1 MARGGAKS
9 EDLRNHAD
17 VIVHRHG
24 AVIACA
30 VITIPGSRRGRARLH
45 LDVQRAAEEPGL
57 REWLAATALGRLY
70 DTHPEITEVEATTAP
85 DEHELIAALA
95 DLGFRQQPGERMR
108 KLVYLVGVSLDGRIA
123 GPGDELDFYHVGE
136 SLRDFITAEYP
147 ETLPGFARQA
157 WGVDGAPNRR
167 FDAAVMGGA
176 TYGAG
181 LAQGISSPYPHLR
194 QYVVSS
200 TLSSPDPAVE
210 ITGGDVRRLARR
222 LKAERGLDIWLC
234 GGGRLAQQ
242 LIAEIDELV
251 LKVYPVVAGAG
262 VPLFGDRFSPAH
274 FTLASARPLADGTV
288 ILTYHPAQEIS

>member
-1 MARGGAKS
+1 
-9 EDLRNHAD
+9 
-17 VIVHRHG
+17 
-24 AVIACA
+24 
-30 VITIPGSRRGRARLH
+30 
-45 LDVQRAAEEPGL
+45 
-57 REWLAATALGRLY
+57 
-70 DTHPEITEVEATTAP
+70 
-85 DEHELIAALA
+85 
-95 DLGFRQQPGERMR
+95 MR